1 MRLACVLGVGLFSAF
16 AVGCF
21 SARSSAPDSFVC
33 QTIRNSVQSPI
44 RDFDEVRF
52 IKFTRHQAEKAWNE
66 YLNTTGQ
73 CFADPYHKGF
83 VEGFVDYV
91 QAGGNGEPPY
101 LPPFRYRLT
110 PFRSTEGVSAV
121 EDWYAGFRQGAAI
134 AKGSGLRE
142 LSYIPLPG
150 LAVPVDPSSQNI
162 GKLPPTNPNAALE
175 TSPWEQPGRTPMQ
188 PPIPPNTDSVPAA
201 PQPRPS
207 KPGAVNLPAVP
218 FLPSGP
224 PQTAITRPQV
234 SVRPRAAELP
244 PLPSVPSPGVGPQT
258 QSSVPPPALLPPQ
271 VAEMRQ
277 EKDSTPLVAVPK
289 PVLPPPKVFESSAV
303 LSPVSS
309 TGNAGPPSPQILQVS
324 VPMQSSMSELK
335 LLPPQ
340 ITVSSKVESSVT
352 QKTAISRPAIAP
364 TNSATDP
371 WRSVEPSY
379 PASGAGPN

>member
-1 MRLACVLGVGLFSAF
+1 MRLACVLSVGLFSAF

-33 QTIRNSVQSPI
+33 QTLRNSVQSPI

-52 IKFTRHQAEKAWNE
+52 IKFARHQAEKAWSE
-66 YLNTTGQ
+66 YQNTTGQ
-73 CFADPYHKGF
+73 CCTDPYHKGF

-142 LSYIPLPG
+142 LSYVPLPG
-150 LAVPVDPSSQNI
+150 PAVPVDPSSQNI
-162 GKLPPTNPNAALE
+162 GRLPPTNPNSALE
-175 TSPWEQPGRTPMQ
+175 ASPWEQPGRTPMQ
-188 PPIPPNTDSVPAA
+188 PPIPPNTDSVPIA

-207 KPGAVNLPAVP
+207 KPGAANLPALP
-218 FLPSGP
+218 FMPSGL
-224 PQTAITRPQV
+224 PQTAVTRPQT

-258 QSSVPPPALLPPQ
+258 QSSVPPQALLPPQ
-271 VAEMRQ
+271 VAEIRQ
-277 EKDSTPLVAVPK
+277 ATDTTPLVAVPK
-289 PVLPPPKVFESSAV
+289 PVLPPPQVVESSAV

-309 TGNAGPPSPQILQVS
+309 MGSAGPPSPQIQQIS
-324 VPMQSSMSELK
+324 VPVQSSMPEPK

-340 ITVSSKVESSVT
+340 LSVSPKVQSTVT
-352 QKTAISRPAIAP
+352 PTIAISRPVNAP

-371 WRSVEPSY
+371 WRSVAPSY